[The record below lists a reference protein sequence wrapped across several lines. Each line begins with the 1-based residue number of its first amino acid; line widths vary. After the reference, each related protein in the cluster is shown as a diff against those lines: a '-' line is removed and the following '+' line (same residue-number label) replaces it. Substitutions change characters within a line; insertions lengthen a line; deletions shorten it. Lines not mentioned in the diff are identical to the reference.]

1 MVQLGAVL
9 AEIVEGVVEVLVET
23 REAARAEA
31 VVKLAV
37 EELDPARATAE
48 GDLELTAA
56 VVMLGLV
63 GDLAGIGTAEVAA
76 ENSSS

>member
-9 AEIVEGVVEVLVET
+9 AEIVEGVAEVLVET
-23 REAARAEA
+23 RVAARAEA

-37 EELDPARATAE
+37 EELDPARVTAE

-56 VVMLGLV
+56 VVMLDPV

>member
-9 AEIVEGVVEVLVET
+9 AEIVEGAVEVLVET
-23 REAARAEA
+23 RVAARAEA

-37 EELDPARATAE
+37 EEQGPARVTAD

-56 VVMLGLV
+56 VVMLDPV

>member
-23 REAARAEA
+23 RVPARAEA

-48 GDLELTAA
+48 GDLDLTAA
-56 VVMLGLV
+56 VVMLDPV

-76 ENSSS
+76 ENSNS

>member
-9 AEIVEGVVEVLVET
+9 AEIVEGVVEVLVEM
-23 REAARAEA
+23 RVVARAEA

-37 EELDPARATAE
+37 EELDPARVTAE

-56 VVMLGLV
+56 VVMLDLV

>member
-9 AEIVEGVVEVLVET
+9 AEIVEGVVEVVVET
-23 REAARAEA
+23 RVAARAEA

-37 EELDPARATAE
+37 EELGPARVTAE
-48 GDLELTAA
+48 GDLEVTAA
-56 VVMLGLV
+56 VVMLDQV

>member
-1 MVQLGAVL
+1 MVHLGAVL

-23 REAARAEA
+23 RVPARAEA

-37 EELDPARATAE
+37 EELDLARVTAE

-56 VVMLGLV
+56 VVMLDQV

>member
-1 MVQLGAVL
+1 M
-9 AEIVEGVVEVLVET
+9 
-23 REAARAEA
+23 
-31 VVKLAV
+31 VKLAV
-37 EELDPARATAE
+37 EELDPARVTAE

-56 VVMLGLV
+56 VVMPDPV

>member
-1 MVQLGAVL
+1 MVHLGAVP
-9 AEIVEGVVEVLVET
+9 AEIVEGAVEVLVET
-23 REAARAEA
+23 RVAARAEA

-37 EELDPARATAE
+37 EELDLARVTAE

-56 VVMLGLV
+56 VVMLDQV
-63 GDLAGIGTAEVAA
+63 ADLAGIGTAEVAA